1 MIEKIIEFSA
11 RNRFVVLA
19 FMAALVVAGIWS
31 FRHVA
36 LDALPDLSDTQVIVY
51 SRWDRSPDIIEDQV
65 TYPIVTA
72 MLGAPKV
79 KDIRGFSDFGFS
91 YVYIIF
97 DEGTDIY
104 WARSRTL
111 EYLSKILPKLPE
123 GVQTELGPDATGVGW
138 VFQYVLVDK
147 TGKQDLSELRSFQ
160 DWNLRYHLQSV
171 PGVAEV
177 ASVGGFVRQYQVN
190 LDPNA
195 LVSFH
200 IPLEKVVEAIRQGNN
215 DVGGRLVEI
224 TGIEYMV
231 RGRGYIRST
240 TDIEN
245 IAVDVDKNGTP
256 ILIKNLGRVE
266 LGPDIR
272 RGLAD
277 LDGQGD
283 VVGGI
288 VVMRHGENALR
299 VIEKVKA
306 KIETLRPSLPE
317 GVEILT
323 TYDRSELILK
333 SIHTLKKTLI
343 EEILIVSAVILIFLW
358 HIPSA
363 VIPIVTIPVA
373 VLLSFIP
380 MSLLGINSN
389 IMSLGGIAV
398 AIGALVDAAVV
409 VVENAHKKLERWQ
422 AGGRKGDFK
431 EVLIRAIQEVGRP
444 SFFSLLVI
452 AVSFLPIFALEGQEG
467 RLFKPL
473 AFTKNFS
480 IAIAAFLAITLDP
493 AIRLLFTR
501 LHEYRFKNKYLTRV
515 ANAVLVGKMHS
526 EEDHPISKRLFRWY
540 GPVVHWVLDHPK
552 KTIQI
557 AVAVVVLTLP
567 VFFRLGSEF
576 MPPLNEGTILYM
588 PTTFPGISV
597 TEAQNLLQRQD
608 QVLKSFPEV
617 ERVFGKVGR
626 AETATDP
633 APFSMAETV
642 VVLKP
647 KDQWR
652 AGLHWEELIEEMH
665 QKMQFPGVTNAWTFP
680 IKSRIDMLSTGIRTP
695 IGIKI
700 FGDDIREIE
709 KVGQQLELL
718 LKGVRGT
725 RSVYAERTSGGYF
738 LDFDLNREALARYG
752 LSVADAEGVIMSA
765 VGGENVGTT
774 IEGRERYPINVR
786 YARELRD
793 DVEKL
798 KRILVAA
805 PSGAQIPISQV
816 ADIRMELGPSMIRDE
831 NGLLSGYVYVDIA
844 GRDLGGFVADAK
856 KTVSANLQL
865 PQGVSLVW
873 SGQYEFMQ
881 RVKEKLKVV
890 LPLTLFIICV
900 LLYWNTKSVFKTS
913 LILLAVP
920 FSAVG
925 AVWLLYLLGY
935 NMSIAVWVGL
945 IALLGL
951 DAETGIFM
959 LLYLDLSYQE
969 MKDKNQMSTLAHL
982 KEAVIHGAVKRV
994 RPKVMTVAC
1003 AFTGLLPIMWST
1015 GTGADVMKRVAAPM
1029 VGGLFSSFAM
1039 ELIVYPAI
1047 FFLWKKRELPTPGR
1061 NL

>member
-1 MIEKIIEFSA
+1 
-11 RNRFVVLA
+11 
-19 FMAALVVAGIWS
+19 
-31 FRHVA
+31 
-36 LDALPDLSDTQVIVY
+36 
-51 SRWDRSPDIIEDQV
+51 
-65 TYPIVTA
+65 
-72 MLGAPKV
+72 
-79 KDIRGFSDFGFS
+79 
-91 YVYIIF
+91 
-97 DEGTDIY
+97 
-104 WARSRTL
+104 
-111 EYLSKILPKLPE
+111 
-123 GVQTELGPDATGVGW
+123 
-138 VFQYVLVDK
+138 
-147 TGKQDLSELRSFQ
+147 
-160 DWNLRYHLQSV
+160 
-171 PGVAEV
+171 
-177 ASVGGFVRQYQVN
+177 
-190 LDPNA
+190 
-195 LVSFH
+195 
-200 IPLEKVVEAIRQGNN
+200 
-215 DVGGRLVEI
+215 
-224 TGIEYMV
+224 
-231 RGRGYIRST
+231 
-240 TDIEN
+240 
-245 IAVDVDKNGTP
+245 
-256 ILIKNLGRVE
+256 
-266 LGPDIR
+266 
-272 RGLAD
+272 
-277 LDGQGD
+277 
-283 VVGGI
+283 
-288 VVMRHGENALR
+288 
-299 VIEKVKA
+299 
-306 KIETLRPSLPE
+306 
-317 GVEILT
+317 
-323 TYDRSELILK
+323 
-333 SIHTLKKTLI
+333 
-343 EEILIVSAVILIFLW
+343 
-358 HIPSA
+358 
-363 VIPIVTIPVA
+363 
-373 VLLSFIP
+373 
-380 MSLLGINSN
+380 
-389 IMSLGGIAV
+389 
-398 AIGALVDAAVV
+398 
-409 VVENAHKKLERWQ
+409 
-422 AGGRKGDFK
+422 
-431 EVLIRAIQEVGRP
+431 
-444 SFFSLLVI
+444 
-452 AVSFLPIFALEGQEG
+452 
-467 RLFKPL
+467 
-473 AFTKNFS
+473 
-480 IAIAAFLAITLDP
+480 
-493 AIRLLFTR
+493 
-501 LHEYRFKNKYLTRV
+501 
-515 ANAVLVGKMHS
+515 MHS